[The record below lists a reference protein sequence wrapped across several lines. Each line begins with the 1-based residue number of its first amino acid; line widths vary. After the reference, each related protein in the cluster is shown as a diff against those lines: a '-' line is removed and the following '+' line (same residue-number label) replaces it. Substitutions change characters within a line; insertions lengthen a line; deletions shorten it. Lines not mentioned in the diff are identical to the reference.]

1 MGLYRKKPVVIEA
14 FQFDGRSNTDPSV
27 PVWFVDAVLA
37 GNVVAA
43 PDCIAIKTLEGEM
56 RGDLGDWIIRGVKG
70 ELYPCKPDIFA
81 ETYEPADA
89 ATSIAANQI
98 ITPRQMPGEDSV
110 LETFAAAG
118 DMAESI
124 GPPVVIAPYKPPR
137 DPRVRGVLRA
147 AAREREAEAEA
158 KPREIFRDPRLDPN
172 YGKKKK

>member
-1 MGLYRKKPVVIEA
+1 MGNYRKKPVVIEA

-27 PVWFVDAVLA
+27 PTWFVDAVLA
-37 GNVVAA
+37 GNVTAS
-43 PDCIAIKTLEGEM
+43 PDHIAIKTLEGEM
-56 RGDLGDWIIRGVKG
+56 RADPGDWIICGVKG

-89 ATSIAANQI
+89 AASISRNQI
-98 ITPRQMPGEDSV
+98 ITPRQMPGEDSI
-110 LETFAAAG
+110 LETFAAAS

-124 GPPVVIAPYKPPR
+124 GPAVVIAPYKPPR

-147 AAREREAEAEA
+147 AAKEPAAEAEA
-158 KPREIFRDPRLDPN
+158 KPREIFRDPRLDPS